1 MLMTLELS
9 VVPPSS
15 ASGIYGG
22 SKDQLPDRMRFLH
35 PEAAASLAVMAT
47 SRKVRCSDMLRT
59 AESSLQAHA
68 EKRGVQPPAYS
79 AHNFGLAIDLDVDY
93 MLTQYDLNKTDLDTW
108 MDENGWVCHRT
119 DHATKAMECWHF
131 NFLGLPGTPDGDMY
145 RALVKKDSS
154 GAIEKKIQNL
164 YGVCFAMNDAEVQA
178 SLLKLHFYS
187 GECDG
192 KIGPLTR
199 QAIHAFQRAWKLDD
213 TGMLDIK
220 VERTLAFVSADRH
233 IT

>member
-22 SKDQLPDRMRFLH
+22 SKDQLPERMRFLH
-35 PEAAASLAVMAT
+35 PEAALSLAVMAPT
-47 SRKVRCSDMLRT
+47 RKVRCSDMLRT

-68 EKRGVQPPAYS
+68 EKRGVQPPGYS
-79 AHNFGLAIDLDVDY
+79 AHNFGLAIDIDVDY
-93 MLTQYDLNKTDLDTW
+93 MLTQHDLNKTDLDRW

-119 DHATKAMECWHF
+119 DHANGSESWHY
-131 NFLGLPGTPDGDMY
+131 NFIGLPDGDMY
-145 RALVKKDSS
+145 RGLIGKSS
-154 GAIEKKIQNL
+154 APAVERKIQNL
-164 YGVCFAMNDAEVQA
+164 YGACFSMNDVEVQA
-178 SLLKLHFYS
+178 SLQKLHFYS

-192 KIGPLTR
+192 KIGPLSR
-199 QAIHAFQRAWKLDD
+199 QAIRAFQRAWRLDD